1 METAAGTAN
10 TTGNSGQ
17 YRSTDGQCYGN
28 GIPDCCQNSPYG
40 CCRQIERRNYGDPY
54 ALAAAAAIALGYGL
68 YKLVTYQTEAEKAQ
82 SKLNETIKEADKS
95 LQSELYQINLMFA
108 RLKAAK
114 EGTDEYKDAKQA
126 IISQYGEY
134 LKKLGD
140 EKTAPGTILL
150 RLTP

>member
-1 METAAGTAN
+1 MAN
-10 TTGNSGQ
+10 
-17 YRSTDGQCYGN
+17 
-28 GIPDCCQNSPYG
+28 
-40 CCRQIERRNYGDPY
+40 PY

-140 EKTAPGTILL
+140 EKNGSERYCCGLLPDNRGSHQSSQCKGDTAGNAGSRQHRFRKAERRI
-150 RLTP
+150 